1 MALRERERITLV
13 VEEEV
18 VRVMGVRK
26 QEVTRWGSAPL
37 PRHTLKEGL
46 VANPQALAEV
56 VQRLWHTQSQ
66 ERAMPRQNVLLAIP
80 GHMIPTRII
89 SARNLDTSD
98 IELMR
103 QKAREILPQADSH
116 HVWQLIG
123 TGTQARLFVMATPM
137 ALIESYVDPLKRI
150 GLELSAMDI
159 KPLALIRAVGQR
171 HAIIIDVER
180 TLGSIIIVDEALPR
194 RARFPVLQA
203 ALLSSAEDK
212 IMRLTEV
219 LYETIHAYN
228 SGNQGQTLHPAVPIF
243 LTGSL
248 AHHEL
253 LQDVVQ
259 HLLGHPIGTYSP
271 SLNVPSD
278 MPLSQFM
285 VNVGLAKKQ
294 LK

>member
-13 VEEEV
+13 IEEEV
-18 VRVMGVRK
+18 VRVMAVRK

-37 PRHTLKEGL
+37 PRHTLKEGQ

-66 ERAMPRQNVLLAIP
+66 ARPMPRQNILLAIP

-89 SARNLDTSD
+89 SARNLETSD
-98 IELMR
+98 IELMN
-103 QKAREILPQADSH
+103 QKAREILPQAHSH

-123 TGTQARLFVMATPM
+123 SGAQARLFVMATPM
-137 ALIESYVDPLKRI
+137 ALIESYVEPLKRI
-150 GLELSAMDI
+150 GLGLSAMDI

-171 HAIIIDVER
+171 HAIIIDAER
-180 TLGSIIIVDEALPR
+180 TLGSVIIVDEALPR

-203 ALLSSAEDK
+203 PLLASPEDK

-228 SGNQGQTLHPAVPIF
+228 NGNQGQTLHPAVPIF

-248 AHHEL
+248 AHHAL
-253 LQDVVQ
+253 LQDVVE
-259 HLLGHPIGTYSP
+259 HLLGHPIGTYTP
-271 SLNVPSD
+271 SLKIPSD